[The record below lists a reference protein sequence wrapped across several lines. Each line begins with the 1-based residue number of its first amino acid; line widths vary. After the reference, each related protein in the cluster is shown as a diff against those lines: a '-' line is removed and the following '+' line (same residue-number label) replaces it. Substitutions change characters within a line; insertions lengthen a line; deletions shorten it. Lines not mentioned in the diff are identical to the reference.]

1 MAETPEVRINVRLEQ
16 ATQQIDQFAQA
27 LSRVDQ
33 KARGIFASLQ
43 NLSRQYEQQGFLGAG
58 DQRTLERGLQ
68 QWERARHLIEL
79 RRAGAAARVAEVQA
93 GDPLEPG
100 YALREANA
108 LRAWQQLNLHR
119 QGLATLQGR
128 VGNLFA
134 GDIPG
139 VTNAWIAGP
148 SALRRAHAAISPTG
162 PITPL
167 QWAHADLQLRQRL
180 QTEWGMEQA
189 QLLSIFAQMG
199 APASLALPFDLIDA
213 GRRRRDPS
221 AIMLGRRGGWAQAA
235 AAGLPIPEVPGPPP
249 TARLPWDLIDA
260 GRDIRT
266 PGALGLGRRAGWA
279 QAAAAGLPPPPPPNW
294 LERAGAWGGEA
305 MPGFLA
311 WGGRM
316 AGRVGGLAA
325 GYGAYQLLSE
335 GMKDYETRWTGVLR
349 VGSMLGGQYQD
360 LDATITR
367 LRRDYKLLAQEAVE
381 AMTTIGRATG
391 GVAGIDRTMAVG
403 RAYGIEP
410 GQAAALHAS
419 FALLGAN
426 AVPDLGRITGAR
438 NWAVGRGIDMLPGAP
453 FLSEVEKIA
462 QVGGL
467 GFAPLGEGQYGAL
480 GVLMSSFGGRYRGAP
495 GAAYEQFAAGVG
507 EAGNQYSDALRQQA
521 AARVAQRTPVVMLGK
536 RALNIR
542 DSWWDRQT
550 ALENAAQIPEML
562 GGLFEQV
569 QLQGGGNP
577 DLAKSYYQLMFRTPK
592 RYQAGVE
599 YEGLRNIATTE
610 PGGIEAWLRRAGA
623 QEDTTIAQL
632 LAGQQ
637 TGAQKGVDIRERA
650 AAIQALGETGVIA
663 DLEKYRTN
671 LQKTI
676 GVMAEA
682 AGPIDAV
689 TKGFQELDPAI
700 RRSIGAFLIIGGLIS
715 QNPALIGG
723 GAAVGAGPEVTDW
736 LGDLLTP
743 SVPFRPEAQQRRPN
757 PWISPRQ
764 PEPGAT
770 SPRTT
775 K

>member
-180 QTEWGMEQA
+180 QTERGMEQA

-221 AIMLGRRGGWAQAA
+221 AIMLGRRG
-235 AAGLPIPEVPGPPP
+235 
-249 TARLPWDLIDA
+249 
-260 GRDIRT
+260 
-266 PGALGLGRRAGWA
+266 GWA

-521 AARVAQRTPVVMLGK
+521 AARVAQRTPVVMLGGK
-536 RALNIR
+536 ALNIR

-577 DLAKSYYQLMFRTPK
+577 DLAKSYYQLMFRTPR

-610 PGGIEAWLRRAGA
+610 PGGIEAWLRRAGT

-637 TGAQKGVDIRERA
+637 AGAPKGVALRERA
-650 AAIQALGETGVIA
+650 A
-663 DLEKYRTN
+663 D
-671 LQKTI
+671 
-676 GVMAEA
+676 
-682 AGPIDAV
+682 
-689 TKGFQELDPAI
+689 
-700 RRSIGAFLIIGGLIS
+700 
-715 QNPALIGG
+715 
-723 GAAVGAGPEVTDW
+723 
-736 LGDLLTP
+736 
-743 SVPFRPEAQQRRPN
+743 
-757 PWISPRQ
+757 
-764 PEPGAT
+764 
-770 SPRTT
+770 
-775 K
+775 